1 MTVMSRSAVLERMRG
16 AQERTQTLVTK
27 RNLYYAG
34 VAVLA
39 LVNVYLLAQ
48 MVFAWN
54 AARTQNAD
62 AIERQTVA
70 MKTAE
75 IAKKPLEG
83 LDTKLATATADAN
96 RFYDKRLPY
105 ADSQVAA
112 ELGALAKKQGV
123 KLTRA
128 QYAHTPVMEGQGGAL
143 TELKVD
149 ASLNGDYRPLVLFMN
164 SLERD
169 RIFFLINAV
178 SLTGQ
183 QGGMVGLRLRLT
195 TYLRAPTEKELSG
208 KGAAGDESDS
218 AAGTEAAR

>member
-1 MTVMSRSAVLERMRG
+1 MTRSAVLERMRG
-16 AQERTQTLVTK
+16 AQERTQTLLTK

-34 VAVLA
+34 VAVLVV
-39 LVNVYLLAQ
+39 VNLYLLTQ

-54 AARTQNAD
+54 AARTQNAE
-62 AIERQTVA
+62 AIDRQTVA

-83 LDTKLATATADAN
+83 LDDKLTAATVDAN
-96 RFYDKRLPY
+96 KFYDKRLPY
-105 ADSQVAA
+105 ADSEVAA

-128 QYAHTPVMEGQGGAL
+128 QYAYTPVMEGREGAL
-143 TELKVD
+143 TELRVD

-169 RIFFLINAV
+169 KTFFVINAV

-195 TYLRAPTEKELSG
+195 TYLRPPTEKEASTN
-208 KGAAGDESDS
+208 GAPSSVDS
-218 AAGTEAAR
+218 AAAEKEAAR